1 MEFEEKVKL
10 GLGIAII
17 IILIG
22 SPVGI
27 YMHNNC
33 HYAAQKMDDITN
45 YDTLKKVE
53 DTCRSYIVSYESDK
67 VMYEQYKD
75 SDDAEEK
82 KWANSAKIRA
92 NKTALAYNEY
102 ILKNEFVW
110 KDNIPDD
117 IKEGLELID

>member
-1 MEFEEKVKL
+1 MEFEDKIKI
-10 GLGIAII
+10 GLGIAVLFMLVASPLGII
-17 IILIG
+17 A
-22 SPVGI
+22 
-27 YMHNNC
+27 HNRY
-33 HYAAQKMDDITN
+33 HYAIQKMDDITN

-110 KDNIPDD
+110 KGNIPDD
-117 IKEGLELID
+117 IKKGLELID